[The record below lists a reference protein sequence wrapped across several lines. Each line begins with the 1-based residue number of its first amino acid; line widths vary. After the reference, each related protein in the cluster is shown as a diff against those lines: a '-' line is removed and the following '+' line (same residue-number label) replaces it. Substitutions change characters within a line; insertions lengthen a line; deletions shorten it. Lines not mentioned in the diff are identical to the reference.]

1 MADSTITL
9 RVVGDTAKA
18 GGSASAPQSPGN
30 APATA
35 PQAPIAPGAPRGSHM
50 DSPTPNQGTPANGG
64 KSIAGQIGAMAGGL
78 FLQQGFSSLAN
89 GLTGFRPD
97 MQKEA
102 NWIGNVGGGLL
113 GGAAAGDS
121 WASLFSDINE
131 AALKAVRSLLGL
143 SDATTQSAD
152 KIQREID
159 KIEQVRLSQ
168 AIRVSVRRQDEAFKK
183 SLAPMTQDQRLDAI
197 GGRMAQLAHGNGESS
212 VDNLETRLKIM
223 ASKGESESAEYKAT
237 FALYKT
243 QLGRL
248 GRLSSLYD
256 RTEATPPLSLLR
268 PAETTDA
275 LAKRGGTVGPT
286 VDVGDVNRDLLA
298 TLRDFF
304 QAWKTRAANR
314 PDTVRGIE
322 AASGFANTAILK

>member
-64 KSIAGQIGAMAGGL
+64 KSLAGQIGAMAGGL
-78 FLQQGFSSLAN
+78 FLQQGVSALAN
-89 GLTGFRPD
+89 GLSGFRPD

-102 NWIGNVGGGLL
+102 NWVGNVGGGLL
-113 GGAAAGDS
+113 AGAAPRDG
-121 WASLFSDINE
+121 WVSLFSDINE

-183 SLAPMTQDQRLDAI
+183 SLAPMTRDQRLDAI
-197 GGRMAQLAHGNGESS
+197 VGRMTQLAHGKGEIS
-212 VDNLETRLKIM
+212 VDNLDAKLKDM
-223 ASKGESESAEYKAT
+223 AFAGKSGTAEYKAT
-237 FALYKT
+237 FDIYKT
-243 QLGRL
+243 QIGRL
-248 GRLSSLYD
+248 GHLASLYD
-256 RTEATPPLSLLR
+256 QTEATPPIAPLA
-268 PAETTDA
+268 PAEVTDA
-275 LAKRGGTVGPT
+275 LAKRGGTVGPS
-286 VDVGDVNRDLLA
+286 VDVADVNKDILA
-298 TLRDFF
+298 VLKDIYRL
-304 QAWKTRAANR
+304 WEGRASH
-314 PDTVRGIE
+314 PDTLDTRG
-322 AASGFANTAILK
+322 AQVAVLR